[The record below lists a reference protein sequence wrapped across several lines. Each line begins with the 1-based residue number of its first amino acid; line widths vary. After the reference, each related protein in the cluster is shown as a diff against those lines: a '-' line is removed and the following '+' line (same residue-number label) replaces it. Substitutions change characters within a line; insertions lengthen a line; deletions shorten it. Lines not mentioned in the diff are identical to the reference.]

1 MLNIIPFNKML
12 SIYQQTTKNSERQF
26 SELMDKS
33 NEQKEY
39 FTKKIDALIK
49 SSTEI
54 LEQNN
59 SINEMKDA
67 FESIGN
73 RADPMEKRIRV

>member
-1 MLNIIPFNKML
+1 
-12 SIYQQTTKNSERQF
+12 
-26 SELMDKS
+26 MDKS

-39 FTKKIDALIK
+39 FTKKIEALIK
-49 SSTEI
+49 NRTEI

-67 FESIGN
+67 LGSIGN